1 MQWGYHFVEEHT
13 AMHRIALFAFAAT
26 FGCLSLAAQP
36 AAPRSL
42 TAEGK
47 QLYTAI
53 KANLVKA
60 AEKMPEESYAFK
72 ASPDIRTFG
81 ALIAHIAD
89 TQMRYCGMAKGEQ
102 KSVDAASKTA
112 KADIVAALKSSFDF
126 CDAAWDAT
134 TDANATDTVGGGRM
148 QAGRLTILM
157 RNTIHDNEE
166 YGYLSVYLR
175 IKGVV
180 PPSSDRSAM

>member
-1 MQWGYHFVEEHT
+1 VEEHT
-13 AMHRIALFAFAAT
+13 AMHRIALFTFAAT

-53 KANLVKA
+53 KTNLIKA

-89 TQMRYCGMAKGEQ
+89 SQMRMCGMAKGEQ

-126 CDAAWDAT
+126 CGAAWDAT

-148 QAGRLTILM
+148 QASRLTMLM

-166 YGYLSVYLR
+166 YGYLAVYLR

>member
-1 MQWGYHFVEEHT
+1 
-13 AMHRIALFAFAAT
+13 MHRIALFTFAAT

-126 CDAAWDAT
+126 CGAAWDAT

-148 QAGRLTILM
+148 QASRLTMLM

-166 YGYLSVYLR
+166 YGYLAVYLR